1 MPKTGDS
8 NRVQLYIRKNTGAFD
23 RDVSS
28 DAQTGW
34 SELRFTGEALE
45 HQKTSEASATI
56 RADRM
61 KDSVAEL
68 AAQTSGTID
77 FELTAD
83 TASVRTLFEGLIGNS
98 FAAKSAVTGATIDNP
113 VAGSTTDL
121 TASGIQTGVTAGSYV
136 RVTNADT
143 PADDGLYRVT
153 ATTTNAITID
163 ANLTDQETCD
173 VAFGNT
179 LVNKAAPDVNT
190 YEIEKRF
197 SDLDT
202 PEYMYFGGQR
212 IGQISLNL
220 ASQQRITAQASFDGR
235 RGLMTQTVNGG
246 AHTATAT
253 QSDPMTA
260 SANVAELTLDEGART
275 LPPVQSLDITLN
287 GNNRIKS
294 AVGSKYPIDIG
305 QGTIDMSGSFQLF
318 FQDSAA
324 FDLMEAHTYF
334 SIRLRTTDAAGNV
347 FMIFFPR
354 AVFTEGSP
362 TASGENTDVVEAK
375 GFIAVNDTTSGYGI
389 LVQDLPA

>member
-1 MPKTGDS
+1 MPKPGDS
-8 NRVQLYIRKNTGAFD
+8 NRVTLYIRENPGAFD
-23 RDVSS
+23 RVVT
-28 DAQTGW
+28 AATETW
-34 SELRFTGEALE
+34 NELRFTGEALE
-45 HQKTSEASATI
+45 HQKTSEPSATI
-56 RADRM
+56 RDDRM

-83 TASVRTLFEGLIGNS
+83 TVSVKTLFEGLLGNP
-98 FAAKSAVTGATIDNP
+98 FVTPSAVTGATIDNP
-113 VAGSTTDL
+113 TPGSTTDL
-121 TASGIQTGVTAGSYV
+121 TALGIHTGVTVGSFV

-143 PADDGLYRVT
+143 ADDNGLYRVT
-153 ATTTNAITID
+153 AVATGAITID
-163 ANLTDQETCD
+163 ADLTDTETCD
-173 VAFGNT
+173 VSFGST
-179 LVNKAAPDVNT
+179 LVNGTTVKT
-190 YEIEKRF
+190 YEIEKAF
-197 SDLDT
+197 TDT
-202 PEYMYFGGQR
+202 NPAEYMYFGGQR

-220 ASQQRITAQASFDGR
+220 AATQRITAQASFDGR
-235 RGLMTQTVNGG
+235 RGQMTGTVNGG
-246 AHTATAT
+246 SHTATAT

-260 SANVAELTLDEGART
+260 SANVAELVLNEGSTT

-294 AVGSKYPIDIG
+294 AVGDKYPIDIG

-334 SIRLRTTDAAGNV
+334 SIRLRTQDAAGNV

-362 TASGENTDVVEAK
+362 TASGENTDVVEPK

>member
-8 NRVQLYIRKNTGAFD
+8 NRVQLYIRENTGAFD
-23 RDVSS
+23 RAVSS
-28 DAQTGW
+28 DTSTGW
-34 SELRFTGEALE
+34 SEIRYTGEALE
-45 HQKTSEASATI
+45 HQKTSEPSATI
-56 RADRM
+56 RSDRM

-98 FAAKSAVTGATIDNP
+98 FTTKSTVTVVDIDNP
-113 VAGSTTDL
+113 VPGSTTDL
-121 TASGIQTGVTAGSYV
+121 TKTGIHTDVTVGSYV
-136 RVTNADT
+136 RVTNATT
-143 PADDGLYRVT
+143 PADDGVYRVT
-153 ATTTNAITID
+153 ATTTGAITID
-163 ANLTDQETCD
+163 ADLTDNQTCD
-173 VAFGNT
+173 VSFGNT

-235 RGLMTQTVNGG
+235 RGLMTETVNGA

-260 SANVAELTLDEGART
+260 SANVAELTLDEGARP

-294 AVGSKYPIDIG
+294 AVGDKYPIDIG

-347 FMIFFPR
+347 FMVFFPR

-362 TASGENTDVVEAK
+362 TASGENTDVVEPK

>member
-1 MPKTGDS
+1 MPKPGDS
-8 NRVQLYIRKNTGAFD
+8 NRVTLYIRENPGLFD
-23 RDVSS
+23 RVVTT
-28 DAQTGW
+28 ATEPW
-34 SELRFTGEALE
+34 NELRFTGEALE
-45 HQKTSEASATI
+45 HQKTSEPSATI

-83 TASVRTLFEGLIGNS
+83 TASVKTLFEGLLGNS
-98 FAAKSAVTGATIDNP
+98 FTTKNALTVVDIDNP

-121 TASGIQTGVTAGSYV
+121 TETGIHTGVTVGSYV
-136 RVTNADT
+136 RVTNATT
-143 PADDGLYRVT
+143 PADDGVYRVT
-153 ATTTNAITID
+153 ATTTDAITID

-173 VAFGNT
+173 VSFGNT
-179 LVNKAAPDVNT
+179 LVNGTTVKT
-190 YEIEKRF
+190 YEIEKAF
-197 SDLDT
+197 TDT
-202 PEYMYFGGQR
+202 NPAEYMYFGGQR
-212 IGQISLNL
+212 VGQISLNL
-220 ASQQRITAQASFDGR
+220 AATQRITAQASFDGR
-235 RGLMTQTVNGG
+235 RGQMTGTVNGG
-246 AHTATAT
+246 THTATAT

-260 SANVAELTLDEGART
+260 SANVAELTLDEGAT
-275 LPPVQSLDITLN
+275 ALPPVQSLDITLN

-294 AVGSKYPIDIG
+294 AVGDKYPIDIG

-334 SIRLRTTDAAGNV
+334 SIRLRTQDAAGNV